1 MKQDYPHISME
12 VLCRL
17 FGKTRHAH
25 YDHRWRQKDQSLKD
39 DIILQLVHQ
48 IRSASLPRLGT
59 RKLLM
64 LLKAELD
71 SHQIQAG
78 RDYLFEL
85 LGEHKLLIRRRKRKV
100 FTTDSRHWMRKY
112 ANLTKDLVITRPEQL
127 WVSDITYIRMSNQWG
142 YLSLVTDA
150 YSRKIMGIGFR
161 SDLLALGCLEALQMA
176 FDNRSYGQHP
186 LIHHSDRGCQYC
198 CKEYV
203 DLLNS
208 QHIAISMTERGD
220 PYENALA
227 ERMNGIIKGEFNLY
241 SSQESFE
248 NTYERILKSVEAY
261 NEIRPHGSCDNL
273 TPSQAHTKQG
283 ELKKR
288 WKNYPKKKLGNQPTG
303 SIEEAGRLQPQ
314 SKPPPLLYG
323 HKNKELPLIIDYV

>member
-1 MKQDYPHISME
+1 MKHDYPYISKE

-17 FGKTRHAH
+17 FGKTRHAY
-25 YDHRWRQKDQSLKD
+25 YDHGWRSRDQSLKD
-39 DIILQLVHQ
+39 DVILQLVHK
-48 IRSASLPRLGT
+48 IRNTPLPRLGT
-59 RKLLM
+59 RKLLL
-64 LLKAELD
+64 LLKPDLD
-71 SHQIQAG
+71 SHQIQVG
-78 RDYLFEL
+78 RDYLFDL
-85 LGEHKLLIRRRKRKV
+85 LQAHKLLIGRRKRKV

-112 ANLTKDLVITRPEQL
+112 ANLTKDLIITRPEQL
-127 WVSDITYIRMSNQWG
+127 WVSDITYIRMGNQWG

-176 FDNRSYGQHP
+176 YDNRSYGQHP

-208 QHIAISMTERGD
+208 QNIAISMTERGD

-227 ERMNGIIKGEFNLY
+227 ERMNGIIKEEFNLY
-241 SSQESFE
+241 SSQENFE
-248 NTYERILKSVEAY
+248 NTYLHILKSVTAY

-273 TPSQAHTKQG
+273 TPCQAHKQEG

-288 WKNYPKKKLGNQPTG
+288 WKNYSKNKWRKQIPD
-303 SIEEAGRLQPQ
+303 SIEEAGESPPQ
-314 SKPPPLLYG
+314 RKTPPLFF
-323 HKNKELPLIIDYV
+323 LPF